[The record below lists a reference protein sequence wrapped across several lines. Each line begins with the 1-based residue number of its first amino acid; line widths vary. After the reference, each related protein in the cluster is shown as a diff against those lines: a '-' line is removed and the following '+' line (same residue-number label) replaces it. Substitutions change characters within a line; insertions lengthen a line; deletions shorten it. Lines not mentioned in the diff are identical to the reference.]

1 MKAMVLHDP
10 GPIETAPLHL
20 ENVPVPDPG
29 IGEIRLSV
37 AACGVCHTDLH
48 EVEGDLV
55 PHGLPRI
62 PGHEIIGTID
72 ALGDGTGTLA
82 IGDRVGVA
90 WLHST
95 CGTCHYCTLGLEN
108 LCDSATFTG
117 YDVDG
122 GYAEHVV
129 VPESFAF
136 RIPDSFSD
144 ANAAPLM
151 CAGIIG
157 YRSLRVSGVKPGD
170 KLGLF
175 GFGASAHVAIQVAL
189 HWGCEV
195 YVFTRSKNHQQH
207 AIDLG
212 ASWAGALN
220 DDEPPAKVNCGISF
234 APSGQV
240 VLEALRVIDK
250 GGTLAINAVSLTDIP
265 PISWDLLYHERKIA
279 SVANVT
285 RRDAIEFLEIAGN
298 IPVKTTIT
306 TYALEDANQALLDM
320 KTSKIDGAAVLL
332 LS

>member
-1 MKAMVLHDP
+1 MVLRDP
-10 GPIETAPLHL
+10 GPIETVPLIL
-20 ENVPVPDPG
+20 DDIPIPEPDT
-29 IGEIRLSV
+29 GEVRIRV
-37 AACGVCHTDLH
+37 AACGACHTDLH
-48 EVEGDLV
+48 EIEGDLV
-55 PHGLPRI
+55 QHGLPRI

-72 ALGDGTGTLA
+72 A
-82 IGDRVGVA
+82 IGYGNDETSIGERVGVT

-95 CGTCHYCTLGLEN
+95 CGTCHYCISGLEN
-108 LCDSATFTG
+108 LCDSAMFTG

-122 GYAEHVV
+122 GYAEYAIA
-129 VPESFAF
+129 PESFTF

-157 YRSLRVSGVKPGD
+157 YRSLRLSGVKPGD
-170 KLGLF
+170 RLGLF
-175 GFGASAHVAIQVAL
+175 GFGASAHIAIQVAL

-195 YVFTRSKNHQQH
+195 FVFTRSKNHQEH
-207 AIDLG
+207 ARELG

-220 DDEPPAKVNCGISF
+220 EDEPPTKVNCGISF

-240 VLEALRVIDK
+240 VHDALLVMDK

-265 PISWDLLYHERKIA
+265 PISWDLLYHERKIV

-285 RRDAIEFLEIAGN
+285 RRDAVDFLEIAGN

-306 TYALEDANQALLDM
+306 SYQLEEANQALLDM
-320 KTSKIDGAAVLL
+320 KMSKIDGAAVLSIL
-332 LS
+332 